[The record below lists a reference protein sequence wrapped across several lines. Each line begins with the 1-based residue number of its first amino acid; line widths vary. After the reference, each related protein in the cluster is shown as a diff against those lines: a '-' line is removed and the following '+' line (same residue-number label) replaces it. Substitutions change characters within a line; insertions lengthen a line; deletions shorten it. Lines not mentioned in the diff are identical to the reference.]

1 VELRS
6 AVSGIAERSEL
17 DAPADAIAGLV
28 RRAVP
33 DGAVKDALHG
43 TWLGEPLHPVLT
55 DVTIGAWTSAF
66 VVEIVGGRAG
76 RRAARTLIGVGVLS
90 ALPTAAAG
98 LTDWLELG
106 PEERRVGLVHLGV
119 NTAALGLYA
128 ASYLARRR
136 AEPVRGFVLGLLG
149 AGVATVGAHLGG
161 HLVYGRGAGVDHSL
175 DDRGPEE
182 WTTVPPVPGDRG
194 MVAADADGQPVVLV
208 RDEAGTHA
216 LGARCSHLGGPLGE
230 GALVGGCI
238 ECPWHGSRF
247 DVRDGCVRR
256 GPATAPQPVLDV
268 RAQGDGLEVRRAA
281 AG

>member
-1 VELRS
+1 MELRA
-6 AVSGIAERSEL
+6 AVSRIADRAEL
-17 DAPADAIAGLV
+17 DAPADAIARAV

-43 TWLGEPLHPVLT
+43 VWLGEPLHPVLT

-90 ALPTAAAG
+90 AVPTAAAG
-98 LTDWLELG
+98 LADWLELG
-106 PEERRVGLVHLGV
+106 PEERRVGLVHMGA
-119 NTAALGLYA
+119 NTVALGLYA

-136 AEPVRGFVLGLLG
+136 EEPVRGFVLGLLG
-149 AGVATVGAHLGG
+149 AGAATVGAHLGG
-161 HLVYGRGAGVDHSL
+161 HLVFGRSAGVDHSL
-175 DDRGPEE
+175 DDRGPEA
-182 WTTVPPVPGDRG
+182 WTSVPPVREERHI
-194 MVAADADGQPVVLV
+194 VAAEADGQPVVLV
-208 RDEAGTHA
+208 RDDAGTHA

-230 GALVGGCI
+230 GTLVGGCI

-247 DVRDGCVRR
+247 DVRDGSVRR

-268 RAQGDGLEVRRAA
+268 RAQGDGLEVRRATT
-281 AG
+281 G